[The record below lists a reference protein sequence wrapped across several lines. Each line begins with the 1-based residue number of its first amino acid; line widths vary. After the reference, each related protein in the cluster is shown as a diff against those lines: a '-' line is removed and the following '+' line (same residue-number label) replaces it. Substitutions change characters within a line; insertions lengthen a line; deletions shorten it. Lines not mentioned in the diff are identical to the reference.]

1 MKIRL
6 VLQQLGLVL
15 LVMCLCML
23 MITAWATWQWYAAA
37 QRDEYYAI
45 LGLGGTITIGA
56 FVGLV
61 LWFVSRRKLNGE
73 NESALAHWE
82 DDTLGR
88 REALL
93 LVALTWLIGAAL
105 SGLPYFFWWHFNA
118 DHLLNPATTS
128 GHEFASFASCYFEAM
143 SGLTTTGSTVLS
155 DITGIPRALLLWRA
169 MTHWLGGLGI
179 VVLFVA
185 VLPNLGVGGKRLF
198 FVEAPGPQQQGV
210 RPRIRETARILW
222 LIYLFFTIIQ
232 VLLYKYFGL
241 TWFEA
246 VCHTFATLATGGFST
261 HNASIGYYNAQ
272 RIGVFDSWMVDWIT
286 ILFMILAGV
295 NFGLYYHLARRRFK
309 VVWKDPELR
318 TYLAIIGVAT
328 VIVSGYL
335 IGSTITV
342 TDGSTVEGTV
352 PESVRYGMFQ
362 VVSIQTTTGFGTA
375 DFNLWP
381 FVPKMVLLLLMF
393 VGASAGSTGGGIKVI
408 RILIGF
414 KIIIAE
420 IERIFRPNVV
430 RPIRIGGSTI
440 SAELK
445 QAVLVYI
452 IGIFVLFG
460 AGSILLMIFEP
471 EGSISYATAATASA
485 ATLNNIGPGLD
496 QVGAIENYGF
506 FSTPSKI
513 VMSLLMALG
522 RLEVYAILV
531 LFTPSFWRS
540 E

>member
-1 MKIRL
+1 MKLRI
-6 VLQQLGLVL
+6 VFQQLGLVM
-15 LVMCLCML
+15 LVMCFCML
-23 MITAWATWQWYAAA
+23 LITAWAAWQLYAA
-37 QRDEYYAI
+37 DKTEELYAI
-45 LGLGGTITIGA
+45 YGLLGTIGVGS
-56 FVGLV
+56 FVGLIMWGWGRYAKKGGDGM
-61 LWFVSRRKLNGE
+61 LPAFDE
-73 NESALAHWE
+73 
-82 DDTLGR
+82 TLGR

-93 LVALTWLIGAAL
+93 LVALTWIVGAAL
-105 SGLPYFFWWHFNA
+105 SGLPYFLWWHFN
-118 DHLLNPATTS
+118 DEHLVDAATRS

-155 DITGIPRALLLWRA
+155 DISGVPQGLLLWRA

-232 VLLYKYFGL
+232 VVLYKAFGL

-261 HNASIGYYNAQ
+261 HNASIGYYNAEH
-272 RIGVFDSWMVDWIT
+272 IGVLNTWMIDFIT
-286 ILFMILAGV
+286 VIFMILAGV

-309 VVWKDPELR
+309 LIWKDPELR
-318 TYLAIIGVAT
+318 TYLAIIVGAT
-328 VIVSGYL
+328 MVVSAYL
-335 IGSTITV
+335 VGSTIQV
-342 TDGSTVEGTV
+342 TDGSTVEGTA
-352 PESVRYGMFQ
+352 PEAVRFGLFQ

-375 DFNLWP
+375 NFNVWP
-381 FVPKMVLLLLMF
+381 FVPKMVLLMLMF

-408 RILIGF
+408 RVLIGF
-414 KIIIAE
+414 RIMFAE
-420 IERIFRPNVV
+420 IERIFRPSVV
-430 RPIRIGGSTI
+430 RPIRIAGSTI
-440 SAELK
+440 STELK

-452 IGIFVLFG
+452 LGIIVLWWLG
-460 AGSILLMIFEP
+460 SIVLMVLEPAGSL
-471 EGSISYATAATASA
+471 SYVSAATASA
-485 ATLNNIGPGLD
+485 ATLNNIGPGLE

-506 FSTPSKI
+506 FSSSSKM
-513 VMSLLMALG
+513 VMALLMALG